1 MRSKWVKGAGETR
14 TICNTQQVAWYVFA
28 ESTSSQWVTLG
39 SKQLVGCK
47 NTKLVKAS
55 KASVQQIVWG
65 TRIKSR
71 DYDPLAY
78 VTKYARADTAGH
90 HLWWEA
96 QWASSL
102 LSVIPV
108 STMMKTR
115 SSRKLGELESEL
127 PWMAGKAGTEYICCC
142 SNQYAVNILPPP
154 AMTQH
159 TSAHPFQKLPN
170 TSIKKTSGRWTG
182 IWFLQAVTLALGS
195 LWVLCSPPPGL
206 MRSPWEFV
214 NRHKRWSCHISL
226 APLFWLSSEITQCG
240 L

>member
-1 MRSKWVKGAGETR
+1 MRIKWVKGAEETR
-14 TICNTQQVAWYVFA
+14 TVCSTQQVAWYVFA
-28 ESTSSQWVTLG
+28 ESTSSQWVTLD

-71 DYDPLAY
+71 DYDLLAY

-96 QWASSL
+96 QWTSSL
-102 LSVIPV
+102 LSMIPV

-127 PWMAGKAGTEYICCC
+127 PWMAGKAGTEHICCC
-142 SNQYAVNILPPP
+142 SNQYAVNILLPQLWPSIPRPTDFKSCQTP
-154 AMTQH
+154 A
-159 TSAHPFQKLPN
+159 SRKPVAD
-170 TSIKKTSGRWTG
+170 
-182 IWFLQAVTLALGS
+182 
-195 LWVLCSPPPGL
+195 GL
-206 MRSPWEFV
+206 EFDFC
-214 NRHKRWSCHISL
+214 KQS
-226 APLFWLSSEITQCG
+226 FWH
-240 L
+240 